1 MKCYKIKLI
10 FFFILNF
17 ILMIFFWY
25 YVSSFCAVYVGTQ
38 YAMITAAIF
47 ALFFGIIYQAI
58 FALIITIL
66 RHIGLKMNINIC
78 YKVSQVLL

>member
-1 MKCYKIKLI
+1 
-10 FFFILNF
+10 
-17 ILMIFFWY
+17 MIFFWY

-47 ALFFGIIYQAI
+47 ALIFGIIYQAI

-66 RHIGLKMNINIC
+66 RHIGLKCKCNTC
-78 YKVSQVLL
+78 YKLSQFLL